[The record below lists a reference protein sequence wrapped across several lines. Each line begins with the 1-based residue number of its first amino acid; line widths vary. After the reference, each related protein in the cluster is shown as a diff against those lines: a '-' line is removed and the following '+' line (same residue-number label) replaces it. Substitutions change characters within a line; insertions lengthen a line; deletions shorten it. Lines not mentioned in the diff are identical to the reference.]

1 MAQKIRPYAKNMV
14 QSWRLCDKRRQMRP
28 HLNSCTADNHH
39 PTRSWPPTPALR
51 AVRTT
56 SGNDRDAVSVD
67 VHWLAHVRACATASR
82 ASVPDGRH
90 ACFHARDQCDH
101 ECHLAVTWLSP
112 GCHPSRSAVCWCR
125 RPFPRLGARKAYPW
139 AHMGPKGPQPP
150 CRCTQTGSALSK
162 HRPSRL
168 GSFLALTLQTHGKAK

>member
-112 GCHPSRSAVCWCR
+112 LQIGRMLVSSSLSHVWEPARLTHGLTWVPKAPSRHVV
-125 RPFPRLGARKAYPW
+125 ARKQAARYRSTDQAAW
-139 AHMGPKGPQPP
+139 
-150 CRCTQTGSALSK
+150 ALS
-162 HRPSRL
+162 L
-168 GSFLALTLQTHGKAK
+168 L